1 MLFVVDLLRVF
12 YIEYW
17 QNTIALSLYWNL
29 NAFKSKAALK
39 MQKNVIAKLAII
51 SSLYVKGYYNHCN
64 EQDLKPS

>member
-1 MLFVVDLLRVF
+1 
-12 YIEYW
+12 
-17 QNTIALSLYWNL
+17 
-29 NAFKSKAALK
+29 